1 MDISKPI
8 AKDKSMST
16 DVARMTVIDDAE
28 RAFGKQ
34 VTSQVA
40 RVTQELMKLE
50 QLLKAGMVDPT
61 VLMEFRRVVD
71 NVRKTSWAVQQKVVG
86 DPLP

>member
-1 MDISKPI
+1 
-8 AKDKSMST
+8 MST
-16 DVARMTVIDDAE
+16 DVARMMGIDEAE
-28 RAFGKQ
+28 RAFGQQ

-50 QLLKAGMVDPT
+50 QLLKAGMVDPS

-71 NVRKTSWAVQQKVVG
+71 NVRKTSWSVQQKVVG
-86 DPLP
+86 DPLA